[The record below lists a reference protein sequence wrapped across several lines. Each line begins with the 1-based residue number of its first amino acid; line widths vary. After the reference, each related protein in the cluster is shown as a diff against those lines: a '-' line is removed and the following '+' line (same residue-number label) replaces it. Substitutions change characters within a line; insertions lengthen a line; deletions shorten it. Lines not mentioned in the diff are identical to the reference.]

1 MRFSVIT
8 VTFNAEKFL
17 ESTLASVAQQKGV
30 TYEHLL
36 WDGGS
41 QDKTL
46 EIARN
51 FDSVSIIEGQD
62 KGIADAMNLAAAC
75 AKGDFLIYLHAD
87 DLFAHSQTLLMIDRV
102 LRLHPVTTWLYGKAH
117 IIDEAGSILQT
128 TAYEPYSEKRLRKYN
143 FITHPA
149 TVVSRSLFNQVGGFN
164 DLRYCMDYDLWLRI
178 SRLSPPLV
186 VPAVLACF
194 REHSQSL
201 STSEPL
207 HVADEAYLIRNRYV
221 ASYYERFRS
230 YRTWKKRREHILRAE

>member
-8 VTFNAEKFL
+8 ITYNAEKFL
-17 ESTLASVAQQKGV
+17 ESTLTSVAQQVGV

-46 EIARN
+46 EIARK
-51 FDSVSIIEGQD
+51 FESVNIIEGKD
-62 KGIADAMNLAAAC
+62 KGIADAMNLAASH
-75 AKGDFLIYLHAD
+75 AKGDFVIYLHAD
-87 DLFAHSQTLLMIDRV
+87 DLFAHSQTLLMINRA
-102 LRLHPVTTWLYGKAH
+102 LQLHPQAEWLYGKAH
-117 IIDEAGSILQT
+117 IIDAGGAILRT
-128 TAYEPYSEKRLRKYN
+128 TPYEPYSAKRLRRYN

-149 TVVSRSLFNQVGGFN
+149 TVMTRSLFNQVGGFN
-164 DLRYCMDYDLWLRI
+164 DLRYCMDYDLWMRI
-178 SRLSPPLV
+178 SQLTPPLV
-186 VPAVLACF
+186 VPTVLACF

-207 HVADEAYLIRNRYV
+207 HVADEAYMIRNRYV